1 MMPDPNSPT
10 SAAPGASADADLLYA
25 AAVRL
30 LAADRMAEL
39 IGGSNA
45 RAHVMGLAYAYGLTL
60 EDSVAILR
68 LDVHAAQRAMVT
80 GQVPA

>member
-30 LAADRMAEL
+30 LAADRLAEL
-39 IGGSNA
+39 IGDNNA
-45 RAHVMGLAYAYGLTL
+45 RAHVLGLAHAYGMTL
-60 EDSVAILR
+60 DESIAILHMD
-68 LDVHAAQRAMVT
+68 LDAARRAMVT

>member
-10 SAAPGASADADLLYA
+10 SATPGAPSDADLLYA

-30 LAADRMAEL
+30 LAADRLAEL
-39 IGGSNA
+39 IGDSNA
-45 RAHVMGLAYAYGLTL
+45 RAHVLGLASAYGLTA
-60 EDSVAILR
+60 EDSISILR
-68 LDVHAAQRAMVT
+68 LDVQAAQRAMVT